1 MKLYNSMGPNP
12 QMVRMYAAELG
23 IELSLEEVDLMAGEN
38 RQSPYLSKNTSGQTP
53 ALELDDGTIIA
64 EITAICEYL
73 DDITDGKTL
82 IGDTPQERAVTH
94 MWTRRVDLNI
104 SEPMGNGFRYAEG
117 LQIFE
122 NRMITLP
129 EAADGLKRIT
139 QSKLAWLDEQMSDGR
154 EFIAGKQSHDGRH
167 LAVQHDRLLL
177 WCRPTVKS
185 RQYPR
190 AGLVRPNGCTA
201 ERSGLIHKLCKDDPC
216 VDGLARA
223 RTDK

>member
-82 IGDTPQERAVTH
+82 IGNTPQERAVTH

-104 SEPMGNGFRYAEG
+104 SEPMGNAFRYAEG

-122 NRMITLP
+122 SRMITLP

-154 EFIAGKQSHDGRH
+154 EFIAGSDLTMADILLYSMIAFFSGVGQPLNPDNAH
-167 LAVQHDRLLL
+167 VQAWFDRIAA
-177 WCRPTVKS
+177 RPS
-185 RQYPR
+185 AQ
-190 AGLVRPNGCTA
+190 A
-201 ERSGLIHKLCKDDPC
+201 
-216 VDGLARA
+216 
-223 RTDK
+223 